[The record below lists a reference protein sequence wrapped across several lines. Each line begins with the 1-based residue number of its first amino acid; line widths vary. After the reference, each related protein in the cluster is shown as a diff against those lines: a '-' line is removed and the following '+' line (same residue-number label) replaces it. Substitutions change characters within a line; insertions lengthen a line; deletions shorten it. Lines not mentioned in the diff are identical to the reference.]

1 MALNIW
7 GFSLDKAIVGVKKK
21 KKERMNERKNDG
33 KPTKNTNTSLTS
45 FGRLNNSWKQI
56 KLSVWILYIL
66 TFNSL
71 HVYFW
76 QITCNKYIKI
86 QLVAVKIWSRSHS
99 KMWKFFWLQSHPI
112 LANSNMNNVC
122 FCYQFTVPKWSLLFL
137 YISGIDS
144 YFPRACFIFPWG
156 IKSVCWR
163 LCLNSS
169 H

>member
-1 MALNIW
+1 MMVQLPWKYNK
-7 GFSLDKAIVGVKKK
+7 GCFTTFTFSPTKW
-21 KKERMNERKNDG
+21 

-45 FGRLNNSWKQI
+45 FGRLKNSWKQI

-99 KMWKFFWLQSHPI
+99 KMCKFFWLQSHPI
-112 LANSNMNNVC
+112 QANSNMNNVC
-122 FCYQFTVPKWSLLFL
+122 LCYQFTVPKWNLLFL

-144 YFPRACFIFPWG
+144 YFSRACFIFPWG
-156 IKSVCWR
+156 IKSVFMDED
-163 LCLNSS
+163 CLI
-169 H
+169 